1 MTETEKRLMK
11 INNYDPAL
19 LNDEQKQIIEN

>member
-1 MTETEKRLMK
+1 MSETEKRLMK

-19 LNDEQKQIIEN
+19 LNDEQK